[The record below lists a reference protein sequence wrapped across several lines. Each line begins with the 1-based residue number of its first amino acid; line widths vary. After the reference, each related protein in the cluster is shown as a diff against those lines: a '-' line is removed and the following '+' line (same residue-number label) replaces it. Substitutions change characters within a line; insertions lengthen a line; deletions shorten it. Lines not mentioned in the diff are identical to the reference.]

1 MRIKSGTV
9 LSNEGGQPLEVYF
22 LLTGCVRLKSSTDLL
37 PHYFIEGAMFGEKD
51 ILQGKKSSETYTA
64 MCDCYLLSLNR
75 SVFFN
80 LMEEF
85 EDFKEEV
92 LAIAKAREKIRIK
105 QQF

>member
-1 MRIKSGTV
+1 M
-9 LSNEGGQPLEVYF
+9 EVYF
-22 LLTGCVRLKSSTDLL
+22 LLTGCVRLKSRADVL

-64 MCDCYLLSLNR
+64 MCDCYLLSLHR

-105 QQF
+105 QQL